1 MALVQGKVA
10 LVTGG
15 SSGIGRAAALSF
27 AREGAR
33 VVVAARGADRGEA
46 VVREIRQAGGEAVFV
61 QADVTKAGD
70 VDALVSAALTAFGRI
85 DCAFNNAG
93 AIEGAPAPLA
103 DLSEESFDR
112 EILGNLK
119 SVFLC
124 LRAELRQML
133 KQDPPGGAIVN
144 TSSINGLGGVGG
156 AAGYATAKAGVLAL
170 TKTAALE
177 YGRSGI
183 RVNALVAGA
192 FRTPMLEEAMARVA
206 GRTEEAIRSMEARY
220 QEFIA
225 LGRIGSPE
233 EAGTTAVWLC
243 SPAASY
249 LTGHSLIVDG
259 GMTAPYR

>member
-1 MALVQGKVA
+1 V
-10 LVTGG
+10 
-15 SSGIGRAAALSF
+15 
-27 AREGAR
+27 
-33 VVVAARGADRGEA
+33 ARGEE
-46 VVREIRQAGGEAVFV
+46 VVQEIEAGGGTAIFV
-61 QADVTKAGD
+61 RADVSKSAD
-70 VDALVSAALTAFGRI
+70 VDRLVATAVEAFGRI

-93 AIEGAPAPLA
+93 SIEGAPALLA
-103 DLSEESFDR
+103 DLSEEAFDN
-112 EILGNLK
+112 EIRSNLR

-133 KQDPPGGAIVN
+133 KQDPPGGAVVN
-144 TSSINGLGGVGG
+144 TSSVNGLGGVGG

-206 GRTEEAIRSMEARY
+206 GRAEEAIRSLEARY

-225 LGRIGSPE
+225 MGRIGNPE
-233 EAGTTAVWLC
+233 EAAATAVWLC
-243 SPAASY
+243 SPGASY
-249 LTGHSLIVDG
+249 LTGHSLIADG